1 MTTSVRSKAAGL
13 RAIRTSSS
21 LDPARL
27 FVSLGRWLWLRDR
40 PVAELRWAAVAFAA
54 MALLAVIAKVIDPAD
69 SAFDRAVMLFIP
81 ATLVTGA
88 AAWSRWGR
96 GVVHRRIVRLALG
109 PAVVLVAMASSAA
122 IDLRTLAMPAT
133 APLVV
138 LALTY
143 AAITPGYPF
152 AAFLIFG
159 SSMAVALAHAT
170 VIASGGAVDLVS
182 DDYMVRTAVVLL
194 ASTGMYLVVRIATEA
209 EGRATRLA
217 ARNRAR
223 VDALEAL
230 DRIIRRFDGSKPVR
244 DVIQAVVDDVA
255 ETFEITLVSMY
266 LPDEHGRLSMVGVA
280 GYHSPIHVIEVGRGV
295 IGRAAASLET
305 QFVPDV
311 VIDPDYQAA
320 RDDVRSEVA
329 VPILHHGELLG
340 VVNFEGTLAH
350 PLSSTHVALAEMIAR
365 SIAAALRSARLDEE
379 RRERLHAI
387 ERVLAVSRGLVSDL
401 DRARTM
407 RAVIDTAGDLL
418 AADRVLVAARDHD
431 GRFRIEGRSG
441 SDAADPL
448 DGRLLG
454 PLEGPALEAVE
465 TGERLVRTVAA
476 DGDEPERRLL
486 ALPIRIGDQ
495 VAAVLT
501 ASRPASA
508 PPFSELEVRMAD
520 LLVTQIGVALQNAD
534 RHATIVDAAVRDP
547 LTGLLNRRYFDEAV
561 ETAFA
566 TARRAGSALSL
577 IVFDLDRFSAVNN
590 EYGHAVGDAAL
601 RRVARAMR
609 DAVRAGDVVARYGG
623 EEFVVIAP
631 GSTAEEAV
639 AVAERIRRAVALAS
653 ATVAAGE
660 SVSVPIT
667 VSAGVA
673 ALLGDELD
681 GHALFHAADSALLAA
696 KRAGRDRV
704 VAF

>member
-1 MTTSVRSKAAGL
+1 MTSSAQRRLAGL
-13 RAIRTSSS
+13 RTIRSYRA

-40 PVAELRWAAVAFAA
+40 AVAELRWAAVAFAA
-54 MALLAVIAKVIDPAD
+54 MALLAVLAKLIDPPD
-69 SAFDRAVMLFIP
+69 PAFDRALALFIP
-81 ATLVTGA
+81 AALLTAA
-88 AAWSRWGR
+88 AAWSGWGR
-96 GVVHRRIVRLALG
+96 RLVHRRFVRFALG
-109 PAVVLVAMASSAA
+109 PAVVLAAIASSGP

-143 AAITPGYPF
+143 AAITPGFPL
-152 AAFLIFG
+152 AAGLIFG

-170 VIASGGAVDLVS
+170 VIASGGALDLVS
-182 DDYMVRTAVVLL
+182 DEYVVRSAVMLL
-194 ASTGMYLVVRIATEA
+194 ASTSMYLVVRIATEA
-209 EGRATRLA
+209 EGRANRLA

-244 DVIQAVVDDVA
+244 DVIQGVVDDVS

-266 LPDEHGRLSMVGVA
+266 LPDEQGRLSMVGVA
-280 GYHSPIHVIEVGRGV
+280 GYHAPIHVIEVGVGV
-295 IGRAAASLET
+295 IGRAAASRRT

-311 VIDPDYQAA
+311 LVDPDYRAA
-320 RDDVRSEVA
+320 RDDVRSEAA
-329 VPILHHGELLG
+329 VPIVHDDELLG

-350 PLSSTHVALAEMIAR
+350 PLTTTHVALAEMIAR

-407 RAVIDTAGDLL
+407 RAVVETAGDLL
-418 AADRVLVAARDHD
+418 AADRVLVAARDLD

-441 SDAADPL
+441 DEAAASL
-448 DGRLLG
+448 DGRMLG

-465 TGERLVRTVAA
+465 TGERLIRTVPA
-476 DGDEPERRLL
+476 DGNEPERRLL

-520 LLVTQIGVALQNAD
+520 LLATQIGVALQNAE
-534 RHATIVDAAVRDP
+534 RHATIVDAAVRDQ

-601 RRVARAMR
+601 RKVARAMR
-609 DAVRAGDVVARYGG
+609 DAVRAGDIVARYGG

-639 AVAERIRRAVALAS
+639 AVAERVRRAVAMAS
-653 ATVAAGE
+653 ASVGAGE
-660 SVSVPIT
+660 TRSVPIT

-704 VAF
+704 IAF